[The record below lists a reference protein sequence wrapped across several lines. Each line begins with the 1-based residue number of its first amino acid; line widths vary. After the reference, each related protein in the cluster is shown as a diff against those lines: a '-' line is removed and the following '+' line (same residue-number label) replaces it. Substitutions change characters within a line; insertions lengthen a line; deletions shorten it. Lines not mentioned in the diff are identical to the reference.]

1 MEMAT
6 SFFNLTPGSYK
17 FKCKYKTGIIRV
29 LSNSDEDGTSEVEER
44 AMQLLRKW
52 LRKEKWLQTMK
63 LLLSKVP
70 AFEFVRQHMCKP
82 TQPHSKK
89 KSKKSV
95 MADGIN
101 VTMKYKDGTGE
112 VEIPDTDL

>member
-1 MEMAT
+1 MKKC
-6 SFFNLTPGSYK
+6 SYK